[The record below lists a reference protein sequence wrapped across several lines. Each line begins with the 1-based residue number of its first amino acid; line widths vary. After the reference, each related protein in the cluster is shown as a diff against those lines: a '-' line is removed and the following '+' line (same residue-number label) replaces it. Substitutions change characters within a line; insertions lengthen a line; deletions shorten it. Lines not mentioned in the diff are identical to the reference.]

1 MSTDETC
8 AVETATVEPRATSG
22 RLDPIDT
29 AIGRIP
35 RVATRLYPAERL
47 AHWRARWQLGR
58 HDPAVPPG
66 LYAVGAPSSRSP
78 VLVTANYLLSFDLL
92 RRQLARVDAWILVLD
107 TGAMNVWCAS
117 HQGTFGTDE
126 LLRRIEATRLG
137 EVVSHREL
145 ILPQLGASGVSATEV
160 ESRSGWRVILGPVRA
175 ADVADFIEAGM
186 SATPQMRRVRFTL
199 ADRIALIPSE
209 LVASYRYLFGAAI
222 FLLALSGFG
231 PDGFVIGRML
241 EAGPRALAMLAVAAC
256 CGLVVAPLLLP
267 WIPGRSFSAKGA
279 WLGVTA
285 VALLLYVQRGGVTA
299 FTNMA
304 ELVAWAL
311 LVPAVSSFLS
321 LNFTGASTF
330 GSLASVR
337 NEMPV
342 AIPVQIVAALA
353 GLVAWVAGRFIG
365 A

>member
-1 MSTDETC
+1 
-8 AVETATVEPRATSG
+8 
-22 RLDPIDT
+22 
-29 AIGRIP
+29 
-35 RVATRLYPAERL
+35 
-47 AHWRARWQLGR
+47 
-58 HDPAVPPG
+58 
-66 LYAVGAPSSRSP
+66 
-78 VLVTANYLLSFDLL
+78 
-92 RRQLARVDAWILVLD
+92 VLD

-222 FLLALSGFG
+222 FLLALGGFG